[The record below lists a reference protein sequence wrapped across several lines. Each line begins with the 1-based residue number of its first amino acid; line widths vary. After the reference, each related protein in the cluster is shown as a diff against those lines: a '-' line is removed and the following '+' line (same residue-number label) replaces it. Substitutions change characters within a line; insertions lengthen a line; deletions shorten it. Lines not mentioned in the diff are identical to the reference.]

1 MAGITLV
8 QAEARLAL
16 YLDAE
21 AKVLAGQEVWVDGE
35 RMRRADLEMIQ
46 RGVSLWEGRVQR
58 LANPTGG
65 LRVREV
71 IPR

>member
-1 MAGITLV
+1 MAGITPEI
-8 QAEARLAL
+8 AAARLTL

-21 AKVLAGQEVWVDGE
+21 AKILAGQSVEFNGK
-35 RMRRADLEMIQ
+35 RLTLADLNMVQAGITTWNQ
-46 RGVSLWEGRVQR
+46 RVQS
-58 LANPTGG
+58 LAATGG

>member
-1 MAGITLV
+1 MAGITPEI
-8 QAEARLAL
+8 AAARLTL

-21 AKVLAGQEVWVDGE
+21 AKILAGQSVEFNGK
-35 RMRRADLEMIQ
+35 RLTLADLNMVQAGITAWNQ
-46 RGVSLWEGRVQR
+46 RVQS
-58 LANPTGG
+58 LASTGG